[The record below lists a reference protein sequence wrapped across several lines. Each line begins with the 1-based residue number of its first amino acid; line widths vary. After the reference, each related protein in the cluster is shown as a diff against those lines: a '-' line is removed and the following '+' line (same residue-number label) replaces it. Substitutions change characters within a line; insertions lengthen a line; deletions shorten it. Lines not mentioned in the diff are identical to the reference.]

1 MATSSIFEN
10 FIVDDQESIKILFD
24 ALTKDKTDEPHSS
37 KPVKTL
43 RGKEL
48 SDWLDRVWP
57 TK

>member
-1 MATSSIFEN
+1 MATSSIFKN
-10 FIVDDQESIKILFD
+10 FIVDDQENIQILFD
-24 ALTKDKTDEPHSS
+24 ALTKDRKVEPHSS